1 MDFNNTLAYAR
12 TRRISQF
19 GACIADGKQ
28 LEVELDRSGS
38 GFIGMCA
45 SWTMW
50 STVCA
55 TLSWCHPPPALD
67 LHPTRKFPRLR
78 STLYY
83 LSPWIKTSKRNQVM
97 WTRFFLS
104 GILEFSA
111 PTHSS
116 LLYRFGDQQMTVDRT
131 TSRSRPCYPAMAIL
145 KNGSAVHHIALEVQ
159 CL

>member
-19 GACIADGKQ
+19 GACIAN
-28 LEVELDRSGS
+28 GS
-38 GFIGMCA
+38 SSRWSLIAAGVVIGMCA

-50 STVCA
+50 STACA
-55 TLSWCHPPPALD
+55 TLLWCHPPPALV
-67 LHPTRKFPRLR
+67 LYPTRKFPRLR

-83 LSPWIKTSKRNQVM
+83 LSLWIKTSKRNQVM
-97 WTRFFLS
+97 WTMFFLS
-104 GILEFSA
+104 GILEFPA

-131 TSRSRPCYPAMAIL
+131 TSRSRPCCPAMAIL
-145 KNGSAVHHIALEVQ
+145 KYGSAAHQIALKVQ